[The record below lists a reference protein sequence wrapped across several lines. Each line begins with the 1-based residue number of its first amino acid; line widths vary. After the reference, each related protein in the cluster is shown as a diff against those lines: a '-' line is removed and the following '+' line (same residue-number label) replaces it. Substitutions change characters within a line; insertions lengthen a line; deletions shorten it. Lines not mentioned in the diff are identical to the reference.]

1 MIIAKA
7 KKKEN
12 IIEYLLYMFQIE
24 NMLRALNFE
33 EERINRELITHY
45 DQPEDVMKEIRDW
58 YNHLVRMMHD
68 EHLEKKGH
76 LQYLKNTMNDLY
88 ALHKRLLQTHEEI
101 VYAEVFRKAVYDI
114 AILEKKINH
123 PQAHDVEI
131 ALEGIYAYLLLNI
144 RKDKISNE
152 TKEAINHI
160 SRWLYLLGDK
170 YKEMEKGEKEW

>member
-1 MIIAKA
+1 MIIARE

-12 IIEYLLYMFQIE
+12 VIEYLLYMFQIE
-24 NMLRALNFE
+24 NTLRALNFE
-33 EERINRELITHY
+33 EERISRELVSQY
-45 DQPEDVMKEIRDW
+45 NQPEETMRDIRDW
-58 YNHLVRMMHD
+58 YHHMIRMMHD

-88 ALHKRLLQTHEEI
+88 ALHKRLLQTPEES
-101 VYAEVFRKAVYDI
+101 VYAEVYRQALSDLE
-114 AILEKKINH
+114 ILGKKINH

-152 TKEAINHI
+152 TQEAISHI